1 MALARHVEV
10 LPLEGTVAGRTFFC
24 HPQPSDATQIAEL
37 APEQRCELFCHRL
50 QTDQI
55 ILLRGSLD
63 LVVLQGRRLQRI
75 TLREDEPKLVRIP
88 PGVPHGAITVGR
100 RSAMVVNAVLRHGPA
115 DPRDY
120 LPRRVPA
127 LLMDQWRQLLRD
139 CGAPEE

>member
-1 MALARHVEV
+1 MALARRVEV

-37 APEQRCELFCHRL
+37 APDQRCELFCHRL

-88 PGVPHGAITVGR
+88 RVFPTAPSTSAADRRWWSTPCCAMGPLTRAITFPGGCR
-100 RSAMVVNAVLRHGPA
+100 RH
-115 DPRDY
+115 
-120 LPRRVPA
+120 
-127 LLMDQWRQLLRD
+127 
-139 CGAPEE
+139 